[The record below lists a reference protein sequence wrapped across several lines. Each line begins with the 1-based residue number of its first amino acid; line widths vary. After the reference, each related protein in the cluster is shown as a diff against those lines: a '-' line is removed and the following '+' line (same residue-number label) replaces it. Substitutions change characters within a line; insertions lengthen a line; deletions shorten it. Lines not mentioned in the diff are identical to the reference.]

1 MVSDSG
7 PARVA
12 SRSDIKYRFKVVDID
27 TVNGFAVPD
36 GYVFVNRALITQFGN
51 ESELAGVL
59 GHEAGHIVGRNV
71 A

>member
-12 SRSDIKYRFKVVDID
+12 SRSDIKYHFKVVDKD
-27 TVNGFAVPD
+27 DVNAFAVPG
-36 GYVFVNRALITQFGN
+36 GYVYVNRALIAQVGN